1 MSKVER
7 KIAMM
12 IIIGPVEEMGDVNKW
27 LGDGVPEHAYFTTD
41 YLREE
46 DGPEMIGWSLD
57 VGFESAK
64 IAHRRKINRDG
75 WPREDGA

>member
-1 MSKVER
+1 MSKSAKMMER

-27 LGDGVPEHAYFTTD
+27 LGDGLPEHAYFTTD

-46 DGPEMIGWSLD
+46 EGGGALD

-64 IAHRRKINRDG
+64 IAHRRKIDRDG
-75 WPREDGA
+75 WPKDDGS

>member
-46 DGPEMIGWSLD
+46 DGLNGA
-57 VGFESAK
+57 FESAK